1 MQSDKKIKT
10 LTDTAELIE
19 DAVRSIFVPNELFV
33 QDFLKQSIDFFITA
47 NQCDFLIVSQFLHG
61 QVNAATMEQS
71 SEMLNSILKWNH
83 SNKIRKLTNKN
94 KVRQLQEAEACESK
108 KKKNNFLFQQNQDI
122 FQLFKEDCRKGS

>member
-19 DAVRSIFVPNELFV
+19 DAVRSIFVPNELFMH
-33 QDFLKQSIDFFITA
+33 DFLKQSIDFFITA
-47 NQCDFLIVSQFLHG
+47 NQCLHG

-108 KKKNNFLFQQNQDI
+108 KRKK
-122 FQLFKEDCRKGS
+122 